1 MILSEDEMALIE
13 KRRKEQAELD
23 ALRAFQE
30 KAVNTAAAWLAWS
43 SVEGYGLTF
52 STFVNQFGYQ
62 DDDGRKMYMA
72 VGRILTAALDFK
84 E

>member
-1 MILSEDEMALIE
+1 MILSKDEMELIE
-13 KRRKEQAELD
+13 KRRKEQADLD

-30 KAVNTAAAWLAWS
+30 KAIKTAGAWLTWS
-43 SVEGYGLTF
+43 NIEGDGLTF

-62 DDDGRKMYMA
+62 DDDGRKMYIA